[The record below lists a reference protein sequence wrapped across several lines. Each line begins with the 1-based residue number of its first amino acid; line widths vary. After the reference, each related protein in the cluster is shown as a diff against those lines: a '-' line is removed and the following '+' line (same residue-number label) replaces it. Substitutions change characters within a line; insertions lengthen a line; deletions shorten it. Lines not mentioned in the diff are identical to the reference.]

1 MSVKRTSELLSN
13 FNINDFFARSDLM
26 RFDKYTDSSNPIIT
40 YYGIAQPGSLA
51 SQPVWFIWREVVNGN
66 VTRLEHPALGDDFRY
81 IWDNRDTYFTPAA
94 FDNTFSVQFDGI
106 NDFIQVADSPNLN
119 LNSGLPFT
127 WSWWQKSTDGTA
139 YTIIEKALSN
149 QGLRIY
155 KLGSDRIEVSWRG
168 PGGTGDRIR
177 VNTTAAPPG
186 ILDGTWHHYC
196 LTFDG
201 VNAAGMQLYE
211 DGIPLAMTTLN
222 DTLTGDPTNTAV
234 LAIGSRSN
242 GTDNFTGNIDEVSF
256 WNSELSAAEVVEIYG
271 GGSPQFPISQN
282 QGAYVSSGNLVSW
295 WRMGDTL
302 GDVYPTILDPINGND
317 GLMTNMAAGDIES
330 EAP

>member
-40 YYGIAQPGSLA
+40 YYGIAQPGSLP
-51 SQPVWFIWREVVNGN
+51 SDPNWFIWREVVNGN
-66 VTRLEHPALGDDFRY
+66 ITRLEHPALGDDFRY
-81 IWDNRDTYFTPAA
+81 IWDNRGTYFTPAA
-94 FDNTFSVQFDGI
+94 FDNTYSVQFDGI

-119 LNSGLPFT
+119 LNSGLPFS
-127 WSWWQKSTDGTA
+127 WSWWQKTTETGV
-139 YTIIEKALSN
+139 YTIVEKALSN
-149 QGLRIY
+149 QGIRIY
-155 KLGSDRIEVSWRG
+155 KTNTDSIEVSWRASG
-168 PGGTGDRIR
+168 VNDRIR
-177 VNTTAAPPG
+177 VETLAPPPN
-186 ILDGTWHHYC
+186 ILSGNWTHYC
-196 LTFDG
+196 VTFDG
-201 VNAAGMQLYE
+201 INAAGMKVYE
-211 DGIPLAMTTLN
+211 NGVPLAMNTLN

-234 LAIGSRSN
+234 LAIGSRSA

-271 GGSPQFPISQN
+271 GGSPQFPISQD
-282 QGAYVSSGNLVSW
+282 QGAYVSSGNLISW

-317 GLMTNMAAGDIES
+317 GLMTNMTAGDIES